1 MPLMTR
7 RELILAAL
15 AASLTSALLGA
26 SAAEAGSSSRS
37 SSRSGGLESYRLQDQ
52 LRVNRNHH
60 KGRSFQDRQSLY
72 RGDSILR
79 REEKARRLA
88 EPDAPILPDPAED
101 RSLSGQRP
109 ELFGTVGRD

>member
-1 MPLMTR
+1 MPSMTR

-26 SAAEAGSSSRS
+26 SAAEAGSSRS
-37 SSRSGGLESYRLQDQ
+37 SSRSGRLESYRLQDQ